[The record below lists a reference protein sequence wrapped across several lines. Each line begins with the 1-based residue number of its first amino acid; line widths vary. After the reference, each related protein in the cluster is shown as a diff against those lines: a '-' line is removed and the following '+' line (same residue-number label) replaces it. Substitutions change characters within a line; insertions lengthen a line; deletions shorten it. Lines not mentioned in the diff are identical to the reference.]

1 MNTVLIHFLVH
12 IIQMDYSEV
21 NGASDEQ
28 LADVGPL

>member
-1 MNTVLIHFLVH
+1 MNTVLIHFLVQ